1 MESGTVEAGWDDAVR
16 QINDCEYL
24 FAQSIREI
32 EELTL
37 EVIITEAKAQAKIRI
52 PRDNTEVEQLLA
64 GSHPIE
70 TDSTCRVFRLIFERR
85 HMVSYTVL
93 NESYGTYPEPP
104 EQFIGKLFRTFSR
117 SHLLDFTKQ
126 TTCASDEYPGGV
138 LQSLRDR
145 MPQSRDRRDLHRAT
159 ESNCHYRELHH
170 CKTKLIAGEIR
181 PYRKPEVE
189 GQYPS
194 GLVRS
199 AVRAPVF
206 CVLRRGKAC
215 RLSPHP
221 FAR

>member
-1 MESGTVEAGWDDAVR
+1 MEDTVEAGWDDAAR

-37 EVIITEAKAQAKIRI
+37 EVIITEAKVQAELRV

-138 LQSLRDR
+138 LQ
-145 MPQSRDRRDLHRAT
+145 
-159 ESNCHYRELHH
+159 HYE
-170 CKTKLIAGEIR
+170 IACLNHVIDVICTAPPKITVTTAGCTNV
-181 PYRKPEVE
+181 KPN
-189 GQYPS
+189 
-194 GLVRS
+194 
-199 AVRAPVF
+199 
-206 CVLRRGKAC
+206 
-215 RLSPHP
+215 
-221 FAR
+221 